1 MLKREEIE
9 AASNVEPT
17 YRMLFVDY
25 IEHCRTNYLSPF
37 NDGYTREY
45 YRGEM
50 IKLKSVLDEAL
61 SEKGAT
67 LDSKPD

>member
-1 MLKREEIE
+1 MPKREEVG
-9 AASNVEPT
+9 AASNVES
-17 YRMLFVDY
+17 Y

-50 IKLKSVLDEAL
+50 IKLKSILDEAL